1 MNEME
6 AIIVVS
12 IIMGFFT
19 GTGVK
24 FAHGVK
30 TGEIVMKRP
39 PLSAIAEGLG
49 IKMNRKTTGVPRLHL
64 WNPITEWTH
73 RRLYPNADTGR
84 PNAHPPDDTV
94 LRWIDMVLYHGFE
107 KTLRGVINK
116 LRNGGWWTRSDNGW
130 YWKIEKGNVTIEN
143 IPQHIGQAL
152 EYIKMKLE
160 CGCSTNPHEGI
171 ASCSEIINHTIAEL
185 VQKYGVYDLPRLAV
199 MQYPSLH
206 TMTQEHIEAAVRIE
220 REYVF
225 TECCGELPTTRR
237 YAGGSPQVVYCDK
250 CDREL
255 YDDIGC

>member
-19 GTGVK
+19 GTVVK

-30 TGEIVMKRP
+30 TGEIVIVKP
-39 PLSAIAEGLG
+39 TLSAIAEGLG
-49 IKMNRKTTGVPRLHL
+49 LKTNRKTATEAGRTVIDPRVSGHVVGDQILG
-64 WNPITEWTH
+64 NTT
-73 RRLYPNADTGR
+73 
-84 PNAHPPDDTV
+84 

-160 CGCSTNPHEGI
+160 CGCKTNPHEGI
-171 ASCSEIINHTIAEL
+171 ASCSEIIEGMIAEL
-185 VQKYGVYDLPRLAV
+185 VQKYGVFDLPRLAV
-199 MQYPSLH
+199 MQYPRLH
-206 TMTQEHIEAAVRIE
+206 TMKPEYIEAAVRIE